1 MQPLPIDSIL
11 PRLIDIVQ
19 DNSCVVLRAPAG
31 AGKTTRVPPALLDHG
46 FPDGGQVLVLQPR
59 RVAAR
64 AVARRMAEERGG
76 RIGDEVGYHIRF
88 DRKISR
94 ATRIIVLTEGML
106 VRRLQNDPF
115 LEGVVAVVFDE
126 FHERHLDTDLG
137 LAMCRR
143 VQQSVQPD
151 LRLVVMSATLAAEPI
166 AKYLGD
172 CPVLECEVPRFPVEL
187 RYQTA
192 QSTMPLA
199 AQVARGVEQLCTEVA
214 GDILAFLPGVREIR
228 QAQQELNNFARG
240 DSATI
245 LPLYGELPAEEQ
257 DRVFAPCAGRKIVLA
272 TNVAETSITIPGI
285 VAVVDSGVARVLEF
299 DPSTGLNRL
308 ELKPISKAAA
318 DQRAGRAGRTGPGV
332 CLRLWPE
339 VVHRHRLDNE
349 IAEIHRVD
357 LSAIMLQLLD
367 WGETDVAQFPW
378 FEPPSPAALDQAQKL
393 LHRLGACD
401 ARGITALGRQMARLP
416 LSPRLARLMIEGDA
430 AGQLPRTALLASL
443 LAERDPFQRMDRLG
457 PARHRSRSD
466 LLDRADALAEFAR
479 TGRTDFDLGTLNRG
493 AAEFLCRSAQQ
504 LEREFQSSSP
514 TPLAPSGRGAGGEGH
529 LLPSH
534 VSGDR
539 PCDDSPLTPNPSA
552 QRGEGNTNEDTMLI
566 AILSA
571 FPDRLAR
578 RREPNSRRA
587 VMVGGAGVRLSDQ
600 SAVTEGELFVC
611 LDVDAAAG
619 EALVRIASFVDR
631 SWLPAERLDVRV
643 DVEFDADQ
651 ERVLARRRVR
661 WDDLV
666 LEETPAPLPE
676 DEQTAQV
683 LAREAENAWNRMF
696 PLDRADVNG
705 FLARVHCLREW
716 MPDLNLPSFD
726 EAQLKE
732 FLPELCLGCRSFA
745 ELRQA
750 SWPDLLQSKLL
761 PHQRQTLD
769 REAPTH
775 IAVPSGNRLPIQ
787 YEQGRPPILAVR
799 IQEVFGWQ
807 TTPRIAGG
815 RIPLLL
821 HLLAPNH
828 RPQQITDDLE
838 SFWNNG
844 YPIVR
849 GELRRRYPKHAWPQ
863 DPWTAQAER
872 RPQRR

>member
-1 MQPLPIDSIL
+1 MLPLPIDSIL
-11 PRLIDIVQ
+11 PRLIDIVRT
-19 DNSCVVLRAPAG
+19 SPCVVLRAPAG
-31 AGKTTRVPPALLDHG
+31 AGKTTRVPPALIDHC
-46 FPDGGQVLVLQPR
+46 FPEGGQVLVLQPR

-76 RIGDEVGYHIRF
+76 RVGDEVGYHIRF
-88 DRKISR
+88 DRKVGR

-106 VRRLQNDPF
+106 VRRLQHDPY
-115 LEGVVAVVFDE
+115 LDGVVAVVFDE

-143 VQQSVQPD
+143 VQQTVRPD

-172 CPVLECEVPRFPVEL
+172 CPVLECDVPRFPVEL
-187 RYQTA
+187 RYQPA
-192 QSTMPLA
+192 STPMPLA
-199 AQVARGVEQLCTEVA
+199 AQAARGVEQLCIEQHGAEVA
-214 GDILAFLPGVREIR
+214 GDVLVFLPGVREIR
-228 QAQQELNNFARG
+228 WAQQELNDFARR

-257 DRVFAPCAGRKIVLA
+257 DRVFAQCAGRKIVLA

-285 VAVVDSGVARVLEF
+285 AAVVDAGVARVLEF
-299 DPSTGLNRL
+299 DPRTGLNRL

-339 VVHRHRLDNE
+339 AAHRHRPDSE

-357 LSAIMLQLLD
+357 LSAVVLQLLD

-378 FEPPSPAALDQAQKL
+378 FESPSTAALDQAQKL
-393 LHRLGACD
+393 LLRLGACD
-401 ARGITALGRQMARLP
+401 ARGITAAGRQMAHLP
-416 LSPRLARLMIEGDA
+416 LSPRLARLMIEGAA
-430 AGQLPRTALLASL
+430 AGQLPRAALLAAL
-443 LAERDPFQRMDRLG
+443 LAERDPFQRTDRSG
-457 PARHRSRSD
+457 PARHRSHSD

-479 TGRTDFDLGTLNRG
+479 SGRTDFDLGTLNRG

-504 LEREFQSSSP
+504 LERELQSSP
-514 TPLAPSGRGAGGEGH
+514 HAPREESRAHGDARGNSAVLTRSVRATLSSH
-529 LLPSH
+529 PS
-534 VSGDR
+534 
-539 PCDDSPLTPNPSA
+539 
-552 QRGEGNTNEDTMLI
+552 NEEAILI
-566 AILSA
+566 AILAA

-587 VMVGGAGVRLSDQ
+587 VMVGGAGVRLADQ

-611 LDVDAAAG
+611 LDVDAGAG
-619 EALVRIASFVDR
+619 EALVRMASFVDR

-651 ERVLARRRVR
+651 ERVQARRRVR
-661 WDDLV
+661 WDDLI
-666 LEETPAPLPE
+666 LEETPASLPE
-676 DEQTAQV
+676 GEQTAQV
-683 LAREAENAWNRMF
+683 LAREAAAAWSRVF
-696 PLDRADVNG
+696 PADRSDVSG

-716 MPDLNLPSFD
+716 LPDLNLPTFD
-726 EAQLKE
+726 EEQLRE
-732 FLPELCLGCRSFA
+732 LLPELCLGCRSFE

-750 SWPDLLQSKLL
+750 PWLDLLRSKLL
-761 PHQRQTLD
+761 PHQGQTLD

-775 IAVPSGNRLPIQ
+775 IAVPSGNRLPIH
-787 YEQGRPPILAVR
+787 YEPGRPPILAVR
-799 IQEVFGWQ
+799 IQEVFGWR

-815 RIPLLL
+815 RVPLLL

-849 GELRRRYPKHAWPQ
+849 GELRRRYPKHAWPE

>member
-1 MQPLPIDSIL
+1 
-11 PRLIDIVQ
+11 
-19 DNSCVVLRAPAG
+19 
-31 AGKTTRVPPALLDHG
+31 
-46 FPDGGQVLVLQPR
+46 
-59 RVAAR
+59 
-64 AVARRMAEERGG
+64 MAEERGG
-76 RIGDEVGYHIRF
+76 RIGEEVGYHIRF
-88 DRKISR
+88 DRKIGR
-94 ATRIIVLTEGML
+94 ATRMIVLTEGLL
-106 VRRLQNDPF
+106 VRRLQHDPF
-115 LEGVVAVVFDE
+115 LDGVAAVVFDE
-126 FHERHLDTDLG
+126 FHERHLDTDHG

-143 VQQSVQPD
+143 VQQTVRPD

-166 AKYLGD
+166 AKYLGN
-172 CPVLECEVPRFPVEL
+172 CPVLECDVPRFPVEL

-192 QSTMPLA
+192 SSTMPIA
-199 AQVARGVEQLCTEVA
+199 VQTARGVEQLCAEIA
-214 GDILAFLPGVREIR
+214 GDILVFLPGVREIR
-228 QAQQELNNFARG
+228 QAQQELSDFARR
-240 DSATI
+240 DLATI
-245 LPLYGELPAEEQ
+245 LPLYGELPTEEQ

-285 VAVVDSGVARVLEF
+285 AAVVDSGVARVLDF
-299 DPSTGLNRL
+299 DPRTGLNRL
-308 ELKPISKAAA
+308 RLKPISKAAA
-318 DQRAGRAGRTGPGV
+318 DQRAGRAGRTGPGA

-339 VVHRHRLDNE
+339 ATHRHRPDSE

-357 LSAIMLQLLD
+357 LSAVVLQLLD

-378 FEPPSPAALDQAQKL
+378 FESPSPAALDQAQKL
-393 LHRLGACD
+393 LLRLGACD
-401 ARGITALGRQMARLP
+401 ARKNGQPANENLTVGWTPRSSELCRTDEASVLQASTSFLAVRITGEGRQMARLP
-416 LSPRLARLMIEGDA
+416 LSPRLARLMIEGA
-430 AGQLPRTALLASL
+430 AAEQLPRAALLAAL
-443 LAERDPFQRMDRLG
+443 LAERDPFQRTDRSG

-504 LEREFQSSSP
+504 LQREFQSS
-514 TPLAPSGRGAGGEGH
+514 PLALREENRAHGDASGNSAVLTRSVRATFSSH
-529 LLPSH
+529 LSN
-534 VSGDR
+534 
-539 PCDDSPLTPNPSA
+539 DDA
-552 QRGEGNTNEDTMLI
+552 MLI

-619 EALVRIASFVDR
+619 EALVRMASFVER

-643 DVEFDADQ
+643 DVEFDAEL
-651 ERVLARRRVR
+651 ERVQARRRVR
-661 WDDLV
+661 CDDLI
-666 LEETPAPLPE
+666 LEETPASLPE
-676 DEQTAQV
+676 GEQTSSV
-683 LAREAENAWNRMF
+683 LSREAAAAWSRVF
-696 PLDRADVNG
+696 PADRADLNG
-705 FLARVHCLREW
+705 FLARVHCLRKW
-716 MPDLNLPSFD
+716 LPDLDLPTFD
-726 EAQLKE
+726 EQQLKE
-732 FLPELCLGCRSFA
+732 LLPELCLGCRSFE

-750 SWPDLLQSKLL
+750 PWLDVLRSKLL
-761 PHQRQTLD
+761 PYQGQSLD

-787 YEQGRPPILAVR
+787 YEPGRPPILAVR

-807 TTPRIAGG
+807 ATPRIAGG

-849 GELRRRYPKHAWPQ
+849 GELRRRYPKHAWPE

>member
-11 PRLIDIVQ
+11 PKLIDIVRA
-19 DNSCVVLRAPAG
+19 NSCVVLRAPAG
-31 AGKTTRVPPALLDHG
+31 AGKTTRVPPALIDHC

-76 RIGDEVGYHIRF
+76 RVGDEVGYHIRF
-88 DRKISR
+88 DRKIGR
-94 ATRIIVLTEGML
+94 ETRIIVLTEGLL
-106 VRRLQNDPF
+106 VRRLQHDPF
-115 LEGVVAVVFDE
+115 LDGVVAVVFDE

-143 VQQSVQPD
+143 VQQTVRPD
-151 LRLVVMSATLAAEPI
+151 LRLVVMSATLAAEPV

-172 CPVLECEVPRFPVEL
+172 CPVLECDVPRFPVEL
-187 RYQTA
+187 RYQPA
-192 QSTMPLA
+192 SSTMPPA
-199 AQVARGVEQLCTEVA
+199 AQVARGVEQLCEEIT
-214 GDILAFLPGVREIR
+214 GDVLVFLPGVREIR
-228 QAQQELNNFARG
+228 QAQQELNNFAQK

-285 VAVVDSGVARVLEF
+285 AAVVDAGVARVLEF
-299 DPSTGLNRL
+299 DPRTGLNRL

-339 VVHRHRLDNE
+339 AAQRHRPDSE

-357 LSAIMLQLLD
+357 LSAVVLQLLD

-378 FEPPSPAALDQAQKL
+378 FESPSPAALDQAQNL
-393 LHRLGACD
+393 LLRLGACD
-401 ARGITALGRQMARLP
+401 ARGITAAGRRMARLP
-416 LSPRLARLMIEGDA
+416 LSPRLARLMIEGA
-430 AGQLPRTALLASL
+430 ATGQLPRAALLAAL
-443 LAERDPFQRMDRLG
+443 LAERDPFQRTDRSG

-514 TPLAPSGRGAGGEGH
+514 TPLAPLGRGAGGEGQ
-529 LLPSH
+529 LLTSVPLQ
-534 VSGDR
+534 
-539 PCDDSPLTPNPSA
+539 SPLTPNPSP
-552 QRGEGNTNEDTMLI
+552 QRGEGDRNDDALLI

-619 EALVRIASFVDR
+619 EALVRMASFIDR

-651 ERVLARRRVR
+651 ERVQARRRVR

-666 LEETPAPLPE
+666 LEETPASLPE
-676 DEQTAQV
+676 GEQTAQV
-683 LAREAENAWNRMF
+683 LAREAAVAWSRVF
-696 PLDRADVNG
+696 PADRADLNG

-716 MPDLNLPSFD
+716 LPDLDLPKFD
-726 EAQLKE
+726 EEQLKE
-732 FLPELCLGCRSFA
+732 LLPELSLGCRSFA

-750 SWPDLLQSKLL
+750 PWLDVLRSKLL
-761 PHQRQTLD
+761 SHQGQTLD

-775 IAVPSGNRLPIQ
+775 IAVPSGNRLTIQ
-787 YEQGRPPILAVR
+787 YEPGRPPILAVR
-799 IQEVFGWQ
+799 IQEVFGWR

-815 RIPLLL
+815 RVPLLL

-849 GELRRRYPKHAWPQ
+849 GELRRRYPKHAWPE
-863 DPWTAQAER
+863 DPWTAQAEQ
-872 RPQRR
+872 RPQRK